1 MDKFKEKIAG
11 GIMLKYLEKFSV
23 PQIIVVTYILFISLG
38 TFLLALPISST
49 TGEWTSFLDSLFAST
64 SAVSVTGVT
73 IFDTLTYWNYF
84 GKTVLI
90 FLIEIG
96 GLGFMTIW
104 ILLYYT
110 VIGRPNLKQ
119 RMVVS
124 ESLNL
129 SANRTILQHVWYI
142 LRIALIIQL
151 IGMVLLSFPF
161 VEEYGTL
168 KGLYYA
174 LFHSISAFTNAGL
187 DLFSN
192 SLINFQENPYVLI
205 VIMLLVMSGG
215 LGFIVWDDLL
225 HYWKTKKLRIYT
237 KIVLITTSILWLTGM
252 VLFWFAEHG
261 NGSLDHLSIGNKIV
275 NYLFLSVTTR
285 SSGFTNVN
293 MANLSPGSI
302 LLASLLIFIGASSGS
317 TAGGI
322 KVSTI
327 AVIFIVILRSFQ
339 GKKAIVFNRKI
350 NSDTARRA
358 FFIFT
363 VATLIV
369 ALGTFILTLT
379 EHLPAGFGI
388 EHIFMEVVSA
398 LGLVGISLGLTP
410 YLSVIGK
417 ILLILLMLIGRV
429 GVMTFLWSLVGDK
442 RESRID
448 YPNINIIIG

>member
-1 MDKFKEKIAG
+1 MI
-11 GIMLKYLEKFSV
+11 KYLEKFSV
-23 PQIIVVTYILFISLG
+23 PQIIVVTYILFIMLG
-38 TFLLALPISST
+38 AFLLSLPISSMS
-49 TGEWTSFLDSLFAST
+49 GEWTSLLDSLFAST

-96 GLGFMTIW
+96 GMGFMTIW

-110 VIGRPNLKQ
+110 IIGRPNLKQ

-129 SANRTILQHVWYI
+129 SPNKTILQHVWYI
-142 LRIALIIQL
+142 IRIALIIQL
-151 IGMVLLSFPF
+151 VGMVLLSFPF
-161 VEEYGTL
+161 VEEYGNL

-192 SLINFQENPYVLI
+192 SLINFQDNPYVLI
-205 VIMLLVMSGG
+205 VTMLLVMSGG

-225 HYWKTKKLRIYT
+225 NYKETKKLRIYT
-237 KIVLITTSILWLTGM
+237 KIVLITTSILWLLGM
-252 VLFWFAEHG
+252 ILFWVAE
-261 NGSLDHLSIGNKIV
+261 NGEGIFDHLSFGNKIV

-293 MANLSPGSI
+293 IANLSPGSI

-322 KVSTI
+322 KVSTL

-339 GKKAIVFNRKI
+339 GKKATVFNRKI
-350 NSDTARRA
+350 NSHTARRA

-369 ALGTFILTLT
+369 ALGTFVLTLT

-410 YLSVIGK
+410 YLSALGK